1 MMTNRKTLS
10 LDALL
15 ALREQARAAGR
26 TVVHCHGCFDI
37 VHPGHI
43 AHLQFARSLGDVLV
57 VSVSADGQVNK
68 GADRPLI
75 PQELRAGSLGALE
88 CVDAVHVNADP
99 TAVGLLGVLQPDVYV
114 KGREYEKSAD
124 PRFLAERDVVARH
137 GGRVVFSSGE
147 VVYSSTALIGR
158 IKSNDQQSEARFND
172 EKVSRFRD
180 RYALGEA
187 DLHRLLAAA
196 RGRKVVVVGDYMVDR
211 YHFCLATGVA
221 GEAPMLSLRAMQGRD
236 YDGAAGVIAL
246 HLAGLGAAATL
257 VTCSADD
264 ELAAAANLRMR
275 AGGVDVQAVPARRST
290 ICKHRYLVDQTKMFK
305 VDDGAPLPADSRV
318 DEQLAERLLAAAD
331 GADAVVFADF
341 GYGTITAGLLDRV
354 LPELRRRVPVLSA
367 DVSGRQ
373 SNLTRFRNFDLLCPT
388 EREVREIQHDFASGL
403 GAVVWNLL
411 EQTQARQAMIT
422 LGKQG
427 LVTFDRTGL
436 PEGGRLRSEH
446 LPALTHDCVDAL
458 GAGDALLAA
467 ATLTLAAGGSL
478 QAAAFV
484 GSLAAAIEVQQVGN
498 EPVTAEQ
505 VLDQIR
511 GSAVDAGLGPAR
523 LAS

>member
-15 ALREQARAAGR
+15 AVREQARRGGK

-43 AHLQFARSLGDVLV
+43 AHLQYARSLGDVLV

-75 PQELRAGSLGALE
+75 PQELRAGSLAALE
-88 CVDAVHVNADP
+88 CVDAVYVNGDP
-99 TAVGLLGVLQPDVYV
+99 TAVELLEQLQPDVYV
-114 KGREYEKSAD
+114 KGREYEKSGD
-124 PRFLAERDVVARH
+124 PRFLAEKEVVTRG

-147 VVYSSTALIGR
+147 VVYSSTTLIGR
-158 IKSNDQQSEARFND
+158 IRSHDRFND
-172 EKVSRFRD
+172 EKLSRFRD
-180 RYALGEA
+180 RYDLGDA
-187 DLHRLLAAA
+187 AIHRLLAAA
-196 RGRKVVVVGDYMVDR
+196 AGRKVVVVGDYMLDR

-221 GEAPMLSLRAMQGRD
+221 GEAPMMSLRAMQQKD

-246 HLAGLGAAATL
+246 HLAGLGATPTL
-257 VTCSADD
+257 VTCLADD
-264 ELAAAANLRMR
+264 ELSSQAAMRLAAAGVEVR
-275 AGGVDVQAVPARRST
+275 APRVRRST
-290 ICKHRYLVDQTKMFK
+290 VCKHRYVVDQTKLFK
-305 VDDGAPLPADSRV
+305 VDDGAPLPGDSRV
-318 DEQLAERLLAAAD
+318 DLQLAEHLLAAAE
-331 GADAVVFADF
+331 GADAVIFADF
-341 GYGTITAGLLDRV
+341 GYGTITSGLLDLV
-354 LPELRRRVPVLSA
+354 LPELRTKVPVLAA

-373 SNLTRFRNFDLLCPT
+373 SNLMRFKNFDLLCPT
-388 EREVREIQHDFASGL
+388 EREVREIQHDFASGI

-411 EQTQARQAMIT
+411 EATQARQAMIT

-436 PEGGRLRSEH
+436 PEGARLRSEH
-446 LPALTHDCVDAL
+446 VPALATDCVDAL

-478 QAAAFV
+478 QAAALI

-505 VLDQIR
+505 ILEQLGGQPHAARI
-511 GSAVDAGLGPAR
+511 AG
-523 LAS
+523 